1 VTYKALLWDMD
12 GLLVD
17 SEPLWSI
24 AEVELAQRHDRVWTD
39 EIKSLCM
46 GHRIDTAVPIILTA
60 LSLPLELQLEAET
73 FLLRRMVELF
83 ATGTPWM
90 PGALE
95 LLADPGVP
103 CALVSSS
110 YRVLVDA
117 VLGAVPPGTFATT
130 LAGDEVVHAKPHGEP
145 YETAARALGL
155 PTAECLVLEDSLTG
169 ALSGLAAG
177 CQVVVVPG
185 EHTPKHLPAEVKI
198 LPSLADLLT

>member
-17 SEPLWSI
+17 SEPLWTV

-46 GHRIDTAVPIILTA
+46 GHRLDTAVPIILTA
-60 LSLPLELQLEAET
+60 LALPLELQLEAET

-83 ATGTPWM
+83 ASGSPWM

-95 LLADPGVP
+95 LLAATDLP

-117 VLGAVPPGTFATT
+117 VVSALPPGTFVETV
-130 LAGDEVVHAKPHGEP
+130 AGDEVVHAKPHAEP
-145 YETAARALGL
+145 YETAARRLGHA
-155 PTAECLVLEDSLTG
+155 PAECLVLEDSLTG
-169 ALSGLAAG
+169 ALAGLAAG
-177 CQVVVVPG
+177 CPVVVVPG
-185 EHTPKHLPAEVKI
+185 EHTPAELPTGVRVAR
-198 LPSLADLLT
+198 SLLELI